1 MDTRLKH
8 ISQGFQ
14 NHSKNK

>member
-1 MDTRLKH
+1 MDTRLKY

-14 NHSKNK
+14 NHFKNK